1 MTGPADRT
9 LITRLKEIAGENAC
23 TTEPA
28 DMATYLEEQRG
39 YFESRAAVVVR
50 PVATEEVAEVV
61 RACIEAGVSV
71 VPQGGNTGLTGGAVA
86 ADGDVIINLSRMR
99 RIRAIDPVNDT
110 ITVDAGCTLSQ
121 VQDAAR
127 EAGRLFP
134 LSLASEG
141 SCQIGGNLSSNAG
154 GNAVLRYGNA
164 RELVLGLEVV
174 LPNGEIWNGLR
185 GLRKDNTGYDLKQ
198 LFVGAEGTLGI
209 ITGAVC
215 RLFPTANETET
226 ALFAVAN
233 VSAATT
239 MLSATRELAG
249 ETIGA
254 FELISRRTLEFVLK
268 NTPSSRDP
276 LVEPYDWY
284 VLVELSTARKDS
296 GLRGALEKIFAQGFE
311 AGLIADGVVAESD
324 GQRRELWRLRESA
337 SDAQKLE
344 GASLKHDI
352 SVPVSRIPD
361 FIAQATT
368 AVEREVPGVL
378 PVIFGHVG
386 DGNVHFNLTQPKR
399 MEGQEFL
406 GCRDSVSA
414 VVHKIAVEM
423 GGSISAEHGVG
434 LLKKNEILSYKSR
447 VEMDVMRE
455 IKRCLDP
462 KGLMNPGKIL

>member
-1 MTGPADRT
+1 M
-9 LITRLKEIAGENAC
+9 
-23 TTEPA
+23 
-28 DMATYLEEQRG
+28 
-39 YFESRAAVVVR
+39 
-50 PVATEEVAEVV
+50 
-61 RACIEAGVSV
+61 
-71 VPQGGNTGLTGGAVA
+71 
-86 ADGDVIINLSRMR
+86 
-99 RIRAIDPVNDT
+99 
-110 ITVDAGCTLSQ
+110 
-121 VQDAAR
+121 
-127 EAGRLFP
+127 
-134 LSLASEG
+134 
-141 SCQIGGNLSSNAG
+141 
-154 GNAVLRYGNA
+154 
-164 RELVLGLEVV
+164 
-174 LPNGEIWNGLR
+174 
-185 GLRKDNTGYDLKQ
+185 
-198 LFVGAEGTLGI
+198 
-209 ITGAVC
+209 
-215 RLFPTANETET
+215 
-226 ALFAVAN
+226 
-233 VSAATT
+233 
-239 MLSATRELAG
+239 
-249 ETIGA
+249 
-254 FELISRRTLEFVLK
+254 
-268 NTPSSRDP
+268 
-276 LVEPYDWY
+276 
-284 VLVELSTARKDS
+284 
-296 GLRGALEKIFAQGFE
+296 
-311 AGLIADGVVAESD
+311 
-324 GQRRELWRLRESA
+324 RESA